1 MGNIC
6 KNQTPCA
13 AGANRK
19 TLGTSSNNRHAFE
32 GSCVE
37 PATTDASLPPW
48 PAAVGMRCASVRSA
62 RLADRGRRFGILTV
76 VATGCEQDDVGPAGY
91 LSRSGGDVALD
102 WSQQVLRMVDPP
114 SRDLTTLSERVH
126 HRRWA

>member
-19 TLGTSSNNRHAFE
+19 TLGTSSHNRHAFE

-48 PAAVGMRCASVRSA
+48 QPRWECGVR
-62 RLADRGRRFGILTV
+62 RYDRPDLPIE
-76 VATGCEQDDVGPAGY
+76 VAG
-91 LSRSGGDVALD
+91 SGF
-102 WSQQVLRMVDPP
+102 
-114 SRDLTTLSERVH
+114 
-126 HRRWA
+126 